1 MKTVRLAVII
11 LFELA
16 MFLAAPEVKAIDCNG
31 IGIYDCDSLSTLAEC
46 ATTCVERCAQLL
58 AEPDQIIDHPDYC
71 GICQKVS
78 LIPLGGPIAG
88 IMSQTACVTA
98 GASAIKHALCE
109 QGPSRKAN
117 CCIKTV
123 EENALPKH
131 GKCLDEKETCK
142 DGTVINYSCCVC
154 AQVADGKKVETKI
167 SESRDTYTSCQ
178 QKCQALK
185 PPGSIVTTFGAGV
198 FGAPDTSGEPGAA
211 ELQQKSAMCFT
222 SEECAKP
229 EYGKSTAAFRA
240 GQGCPS
246 GQGRC
251 VAPEPELTLSF
262 PIGGIKTVQG
272 LRNFIALIFNYLMT
286 IAATAAAVMFV
297 YGGFRYIV
305 GSATENVSRAKEIML
320 DAAIGLLL
328 TLGAFTILQTVNPA
342 TLTLNRLEVFMV
354 NRQRLLSSDMC
365 GDLKLSGSDNK
376 PTGSDKLLFA
386 EAGQAPN
393 YTDVNKATFEIEQGE
408 TECGAE
414 YYVQGFDAKRC
425 FGVKC
430 KNGGACVSCKGGG
443 CKAGAAVTSF
453 ECKDVSFA
461 GAIKHTGSRYAD
473 SVTIFVVCK
482 DALKS
487 ANQQLFAYA
496 NNNIHTFINAE
507 LTGSDSESG
516 TRNYSFAFNGGLLKD
531 EAIEECENEGGVVGF
546 LLGVEYND
554 PGVLG
559 MAPSIDEVA
568 IVGKNNCGTGLLAG
582 YMDGNSAP
590 STEWDMEAAIACAIN
605 TGSKKLSNPS
615 VYWSLND
622 FKAAVGMET
631 DRKPL
636 YCNFGLSSGNAP
648 SEPATEPED
657 HKLWSGKV
665 IPDGFE
671 ITCPSI

>member
-1 MKTVRLAVII
+1 MRKVFLGIIAV
-11 LFELA
+11 LSLGSFWV
-16 MFLAAPEVKAIDCNG
+16 APTALAIDCNG
-31 IGIYDCDSLSTLAEC
+31 IGIYDCDNASTLIEC
-46 ATTCVERCAQLL
+46 AVTCVERCSQLL

-78 LIPLGGPIAG
+78 MIPLGGPIAG
-88 IMSQTACVTA
+88 IMSQTACVIA

-109 QGPSRKAN
+109 QGPSGKAN
-117 CCIKTV
+117 CCMETV
-123 EENALPKH
+123 EENTLPKH
-131 GKCLDEKETCK
+131 GKCLDEKEKCK

-185 PPGSIVTTFGAGV
+185 PSGTMVETFGAGV
-198 FGAPDTSGEPGAA
+198 FGAPKTSNEPGAA
-211 ELQQKSAMCFT
+211 ELQQKSALCFT

-229 EYGKSTAAFRA
+229 EYGKSTEAFRA

-262 PIGGIKTVQG
+262 PIGGVKTVQG

-305 GSATENVSRAKEIML
+305 GSAAENVSRAKEIMV

-342 TLTLNRLEVFMV
+342 TLSLNRLDVFMI
-354 NRQRLLSSDMC
+354 NRQRLLSSDMRDMC
-365 GDLKLSGSDNK
+365 GDIK
-376 PTGSDKLLFA
+376 PMGSDKLSFA
-386 EAGQAPN
+386 AAGQAPN
-393 YTDVNKATFEIEQGE
+393 YTDINQAKFEIEQSE
-408 TECGAE
+408 TECGVE

-430 KNGGACVSCKGGG
+430 KNGGGCVQCKGGG
-443 CKAGAAVTSF
+443 CKAGAAATSF
-453 ECKDVSFA
+453 ECKDVAFA
-461 GAIKHTGSRYAD
+461 GAIKHIDSRYAD
-473 SVTIFVVCK
+473 KVTLFVVCG
-482 DALKS
+482 DALKTTIDKQ
-487 ANQQLFAYA
+487 NGFA
-496 NNNIHTFINAE
+496 NNNIHTVADAE
-507 LTGSDSESG
+507 LTGPDSESG
-516 TRNYSFAFNGGLLKD
+516 TRNYSFAISEGSLKNK
-531 EAIEECENEGGVVGF
+531 ALEECENEGGVVGF

-554 PGVLG
+554 PGLLG

-568 IVGKNNCGTGLLAG
+568 IVGKNNCGAGLFVG

-615 VYWSLND
+615 AYWSSADL
-622 FKAAVGMET
+622 KAAVGMGT
-631 DRKPL
+631 DKKPL
-636 YCNFGLSSGNAP
+636 YCNFGLSSSNAP

-665 IPDGFE
+665 QADGVEF
-671 ITCPSI
+671 TCPGI